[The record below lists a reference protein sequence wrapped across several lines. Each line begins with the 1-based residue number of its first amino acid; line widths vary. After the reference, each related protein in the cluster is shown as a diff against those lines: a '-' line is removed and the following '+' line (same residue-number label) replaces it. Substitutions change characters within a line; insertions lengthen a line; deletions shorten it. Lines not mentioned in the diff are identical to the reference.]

1 MGENIALTAADGFR
15 LNAYRA
21 RPEGQARA
29 GLVVIQEIFG
39 VNGHIRSVC
48 DRYAGA
54 GFLVV
59 APALFDRI
67 ETGIEL
73 DYTPDDVTNGRA
85 FKAKTEMGQVIQ
97 DVTAAAE
104 AAAEGGKVGIVGF
117 CWGGLVT
124 YVSACRLGD
133 RLACASGY
141 YGGGIVDY
149 LDEKPAVPLLLHFG
163 TQDASIPL
171 TDVEKIRV
179 ANPEAAIHIYPRAEH
194 GFNCDRRKQYQAEA
208 AKLALE
214 QTLAHFAEH
223 LG

>member
-1 MGENIALTAADGFR
+1 MGQNITLTAADGFR

-21 RPEGQARA
+21 GPEGQARA

-48 DRYAGA
+48 DRYAQA

-67 ETGIEL
+67 ETGIEF
-73 DYTPDDVTNGRA
+73 DYVPDDVTLGRE
-85 FKAKTEMGQVIQ
+85 FKAKAEMGQVIQ
-97 DVTAAAE
+97 DVAAAAE
-104 AAAEGGKVGIVGF
+104 AAAEGGKVGIVGY

-133 RLACASGY
+133 RLACGSGY
-141 YGGGIVDY
+141 YGGGILDY
-149 LDEKPAVPLLLHFG
+149 LEEKPAVPLLLHFG

-171 TDVEKIRV
+171 TDVEKIRA
-179 ANPEAAIHIYPRAEH
+179 ANPEVAIHFYKGAEH
-194 GFNCDRRKQYQAEA
+194 GFNRDRRAQHHPEA
-208 AKLALE
+208 AKLALDR
-214 QTLAHFAEH
+214 TLAHFAEH

>member
-21 RPEGQARA
+21 KPAGQARA

-48 DRYAGA
+48 DRYAQT

-59 APALFDRI
+59 APALYDRI

-73 DYTPDDVTNGRA
+73 DYLPDEVTLGRE
-85 FKAKTEMGQVIQ
+85 FKAKTEMAKVIQ
-97 DVTAAAE
+97 DVVAAAD
-104 AAAEGGKVGIVGF
+104 AAAEGGKVGIVGY

-149 LDEKPAVPLLLHFG
+149 LEEKPAIPLLLHFG

-171 TDVEKIRV
+171 ADVEKIRA
-179 ANPEAAIHIYPRAEH
+179 ANHQLSIHTYEGAEH
-194 GFNCDRRKQYQAEA
+194 GFNCDRRKQHHPEA
-208 AKLALE
+208 AKLALDR
-214 QTLAHFAEH
+214 TLAHFTEH